1 MYIAKTIVEKHG
13 GHIKAE
19 NNKLKGAIIKF
30 NINQYDSKTDGY
42 TGLKMRM
49 LFYTIIN
56 YICLS
61 FFIEVNSFFY

>member
-30 NINQYDSKTDGY
+30 NIKPIWQ
-42 TGLKMRM
+42 
-49 LFYTIIN
+49 
-56 YICLS
+56 
-61 FFIEVNSFFY
+61 